1 MKRLHELW
9 TETHED
15 ERVLGSFMLAGPE
28 GDARKLFHPTARLV
42 WTVWAENH
50 FEAMTAYYGYMN

>member
-1 MKRLHELW
+1 
-9 TETHED
+9 
-15 ERVLGSFMLAGPE
+15 MLAGPE